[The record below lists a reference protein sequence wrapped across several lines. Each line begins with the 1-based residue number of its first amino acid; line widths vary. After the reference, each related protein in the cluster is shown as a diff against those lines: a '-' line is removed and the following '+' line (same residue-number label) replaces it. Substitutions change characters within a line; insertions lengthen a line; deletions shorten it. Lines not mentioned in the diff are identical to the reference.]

1 VRAPDG
7 SSPLLAAL
15 DELSGLAGDDDR
27 IALDALRGRLAGQRL
42 RVLVAGEA
50 KRGKSTLVNALLG
63 RPLLPVGVTPLTAL
77 ATTVRYGRD
86 EGVSAVFR
94 DGRAE
99 SFPLS
104 ALGDLVTERGNP
116 GNRRDLAS
124 VTVVADA
131 PVLARGAELVDTPG
145 TGSVYAR
152 GTAEA
157 EAALGTMDA
166 AVFVLTADPPVS
178 ATERELMARVAEL
191 SVTMFVVLNK
201 ADYLAGGDLAEALEF
216 TAQVAAGAAGR
227 PVRPYPLSARAAL
240 AGGDDPGF
248 AAFAADFTTYLERGR
263 AADLQAS
270 VAAHARRLAASL
282 RDEVT
287 LARHAAQMRTGAAAG
302 RVDGFAARLAAVRGR
317 RQDAAD
323 LAAAESARML
333 AALNEAAGQA
343 ARECAGRV
351 GARLEALLA
360 GELRSAGPAGIE
372 RAGRARLA
380 ELAVTEAEAWRQ
392 QQAERLEE
400 GLARL
405 DARLTR
411 ELRAELDAVRDA
423 AAELLGLTLAVPG
436 PGERL
441 APDLRFFYLAGGQAG
456 QTELLAGAI
465 RRWVPGEA
473 GRRRARAY
481 LHREAA
487 ALVPQQIGR
496 ARADLQYRLAEA
508 TRQLVRAVA
517 DRYAES
523 TGRLESA
530 LRTAAA
536 ARAAT
541 ADDAAQLDTR
551 LADRQRAL
559 GHVLSL
565 LPEVTGGTRAGG
577 PERARRT
584 ARDGAP
590 AGDRDGAPA
599 GDRDG
604 APAGDRDGA
613 PAGDRDGAPAGR
625 HDETRADGALLGDAA
640 GRLPSRPSGR

>member
-1 VRAPDG
+1 VRAASG
-7 SSPLLAAL
+7 SSLLLTAL
-15 DELSGLAGDDDR
+15 DELSSLGGDDDR
-27 IALDALRGRLAGQRL
+27 AALDALRARLAGQRL

-50 KRGKSTLVNALLG
+50 KRGKSTLINALLG

-94 DGRAE
+94 DGHAE

-116 GNRRDLAS
+116 GNRRNLAS

-145 TGSVYAR
+145 TGSVHAHN
-152 GTAEA
+152 TAEA

-178 ATERELMARVAEL
+178 ASERELMARVAEL

-201 ADYLAGGDLAEALEF
+201 ADHLTGAELAEAAEF
-216 TAQVAAGAAGR
+216 TAQVAAGATGR
-227 PVRPYPLSARAAL
+227 PVRLYPLSARAAL
-240 AGGDDPGF
+240 AESGDPGF
-248 AAFAADFTTYLERGR
+248 AAFAADFTAYLARGR

-270 VAAHARRLAASL
+270 VAAHARRLAVSL
-282 RDEVT
+282 CDEAT
-287 LARHAAQMRTGAAAG
+287 LARQATRMRTGAAAG
-302 RVDGFAARLAAVRGR
+302 RVDEFAGRLAAVRER

-333 AALNEAAGQA
+333 AALNESAERA
-343 ARECAGRV
+343 ARDCAGSV
-351 GARLEALLA
+351 GAQLEALVT
-360 GELRSAGPAGIE
+360 GDLRSAGPAEIE

-380 ELAVTEAEAWRQ
+380 GLAVAAAEAWRQ

-405 DARLTR
+405 DARLTG

-423 AAELLGLTLAVPG
+423 AAELLGLSLAVPG

-441 APDLRFFYLAGGQAG
+441 APGLRFFYLEAGQAG
-456 QTELLAGAI
+456 QTELLAGTI

-487 ALVPQQIGR
+487 SLVPQQIGR

-508 TRQLVRAVA
+508 TRQLVRAMG
-517 DRYAES
+517 DRYADS
-523 TGRLESA
+523 TGRLEGA

-536 ARAAT
+536 AREAT
-541 ADDAAQLDTR
+541 ADDAARLDSG
-551 LADRQRAL
+551 LADRLRAL
-559 GHVLSL
+559 GHVL
-565 LPEVTGGTRAGG
+565 
-577 PERARRT
+577 
-584 ARDGAP
+584 
-590 AGDRDGAPA
+590 
-599 GDRDG
+599 
-604 APAGDRDGA
+604 
-613 PAGDRDGAPAGR
+613 
-625 HDETRADGALLGDAA
+625 ALLGEATGGGDHEGAGDGDHAA
-640 GRLPSRPSGR
+640 ARRAHPSRLAPGR

>member
-1 VRAPDG
+1 VRAASG

-27 IALDALRGRLAGQRL
+27 AALDALRGRLAGQRL

-50 KRGKSTLVNALLG
+50 KRGKSTLANALLG

-77 ATTVRYGRD
+77 ATTVRYGQD

-116 GNRRDLAS
+116 GNRRNLAS

-145 TGSVYAR
+145 TGSVHAHN
-152 GTAEA
+152 TIEA
-157 EAALGTMDA
+157 EDALGTMDA
-166 AVFVLTADPPVS
+166 AVFVLTADPPIS
-178 ATERELMARVAEL
+178 ASERELMARVAKQ

-201 ADYLAGGDLAEALEF
+201 ADHLAGGELAEALEF

-227 PVRPYPLSARAAL
+227 PVRIYPLSARAAL
-240 AGGDDPGF
+240 AGGGDPGF
-248 AAFAADFTTYLERGR
+248 AAFAADFTTYLTRKR

-282 RDEVT
+282 CDEAT
-287 LARHAAQMRTGAAAG
+287 LTRHAAQMRTGAAAG
-302 RVDGFAARLAAVRGR
+302 RVGEFAARLAAVRGR

-333 AALNEAAGQA
+333 AALNESADRAVRG
-343 ARECAGRV
+343 CAGSV
-351 GARLEALLA
+351 GTQMEALLM
-360 GELRSAGPAGIE
+360 GELRSAGPAEIE
-372 RAGRARLA
+372 RTGRARLLG
-380 ELAVTEAEAWRQ
+380 LAVTAAEAWRQ

-400 GLARL
+400 GLAWL
-405 DARLTR
+405 DARLTS
-411 ELRAELDAVRDA
+411 ELQGELDAVRDA
-423 AAELLGLTLAVPG
+423 AADLLGLSLAVPG

-441 APDLRFFYLAGGQAG
+441 APDLRFFYLGAGQAG
-456 QTELLAGAI
+456 QTELLAGTI

-487 ALVPQQIGR
+487 SLVPQQIGR

-508 TRQLVRAVA
+508 TRQLVRAIG

-523 TGRLESA
+523 TGRLEGA

-536 ARAAT
+536 ARDAT
-541 ADDAAQLDTR
+541 ADDAAQLDAQ
-551 LADRQRAL
+551 LAERERAL
-559 GHVLSL
+559 GHAVAL
-565 LPEVTGGTRAGG
+565 LDEATEGGGAGG
-577 PERARRT
+577 QVEAGRGG
-584 ARDGAP
+584 RDGAG
-590 AGDRDGAPA
+590 AGGHHEAQA
-599 GDRDG
+599 Y
-604 APAGDRDGA
+604 
-613 PAGDRDGAPAGR
+613 
-625 HDETRADGALLGDAA
+625 
-640 GRLPSRPSGR
+640 PSRPAIGR